1 MTVVRACRV
10 MLEECCVTV
19 ALVQPGHVSGS
30 GRGQGRQSPARS
42 TPVACTRAPR
52 ASGALARPSTLNPK
66 AAMGF
71 EGEREKGSPKT
82 QTLNLEKIL

>member
-1 MTVVRACRV
+1 MIIETALSPEVLEAVRGRAPEAWLVTVVRACRV

-52 ASGALARPSTLNPK
+52 ASGALARP
-66 AAMGF
+66 
-71 EGEREKGSPKT
+71 
-82 QTLNLEKIL
+82 